1 MKIIDNTFK
10 EKMDQFN
17 SENELGL
24 TDYECSC
31 YANCLKVM
39 CELANNKISFEDMFF
54 VYYFFDDV
62 AAGKRPDIM
71 IMTDEYFDIY
81 KLTKRYSTT
90 KELTDSER
98 KILAFALYNAICI
111 KGFDEKKKEIT
122 WTLDEYTS
130 VDAIKRKYEWYLEN
144 QSEKFSIPEPI
155 SDCKKDDY
163 GLNPENPA
171 EVNGIEMIYNYL
183 ECLELE
189 NGTQVG

>member
-98 KILAFALYNAICI
+98 KILAFALYYAICI
-111 KGFDEKKKEIT
+111 KGFDEEKKEGRLVNPPDNLTFDKAKQI
-122 WTLDEYTS
+122 LSKE
-130 VDAIKRKYEWYLEN
+130 EYLEFCHFFAKYK
-144 QSEKFSIPEPI
+144 QRE
-155 SDCKKDDY
+155 
-163 GLNPENPA
+163 
-171 EVNGIEMIYNYL
+171 
-183 ECLELE
+183 ELYE
-189 NGTQVG
+189 